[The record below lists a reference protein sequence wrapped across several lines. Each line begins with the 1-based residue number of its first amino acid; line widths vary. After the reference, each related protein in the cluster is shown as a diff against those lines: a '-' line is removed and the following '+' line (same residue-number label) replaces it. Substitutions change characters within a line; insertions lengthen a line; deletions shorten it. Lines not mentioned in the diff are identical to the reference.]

1 MHGAD
6 LYYLILPQ
14 LKLVLVVF
22 DPLKMLEASVDGLL
36 VGQEELE
43 IEMKSFL
50 VCLPISVEVEA
61 AVDDRLSE

>member
-1 MHGAD
+1 
-6 LYYLILPQ
+6 
-14 LKLVLVVF
+14 
-22 DPLKMLEASVDGLL
+22 